1 MTVMEA
7 TAVTEVIEATETT
20 EATEVTDTTRTIERL
35 EDDICRMIGEI
46 IGSASSHIN
55 RNSSWRQ
62 LGLDSVQCLEMV
74 MEIEDFFQVVISD
87 EEGESFAT
95 VADVVAC
102 VAEKKNI
109 KNIAAATE
117 TIA

>member
-1 MTVMEA
+1 MTDMEI
-7 TAVTEVIEATETT
+7 TEVTETT
-20 EATEVTDTTRTIERL
+20 GTMERL

-46 IGSASSHIN
+46 IGSAPSQIN

-87 EEGESFAT
+87 EEGEAFAT

-109 KNIAAATE
+109 KNVVAATE

>member
-1 MTVMEA
+1 MTVMET

-20 EATEVTDTTRTIERL
+20 EVTDTTETIERL

>member
-1 MTVMEA
+1 MTVMET

-20 EATEVTDTTRTIERL
+20 EVTDTTETIERL

-109 KNIAAATE
+109 KNIAPATE